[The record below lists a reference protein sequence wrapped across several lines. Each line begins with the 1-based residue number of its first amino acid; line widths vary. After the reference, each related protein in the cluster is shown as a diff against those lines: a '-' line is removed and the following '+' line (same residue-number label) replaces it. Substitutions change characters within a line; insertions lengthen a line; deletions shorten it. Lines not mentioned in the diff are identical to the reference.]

1 MKKIGNRLFVA
12 ACLLLCLIPF
22 AGMTIAPTHTTT
34 ENRRLVSF
42 PEIKKEGKWNREW
55 LGEAGAYFEDHFAF
69 RPYFVTADSEI
80 MGKVFGV
87 SNMDTVIDGKNG
99 WLYYAATRAD
109 YLGEDFSLL
118 D

>member
-42 PEIKKEGKWNREW
+42 PEIKKKE
-55 LGEAGAYFEDHFAF
+55 
-69 RPYFVTADSEI
+69 
-80 MGKVFGV
+80 
-87 SNMDTVIDGKNG
+87 NG
-99 WLYYAATRAD
+99 IGNGLERQGHILKITSHSVRI
-109 YLGEDFSLL
+109 L
-118 D
+118 